1 MALEGMQGKKNTTKY
16 KPFGFC
22 HKWIIFKTN
31 QLMSYLCTEKINI
44 SKCDRQSNRLFH
56 QFSPKVIF
64 IHNRQVC
71 SPVFSTYTWTASY
84 RKWHNTNRC
93 KNTKYLQQKTIIL
106 LLKENLVAGGQ
117 NFLPRSFAF
126 LSLTFTCLL
135 TIPLLSKVTEITKQG
150 KIYWNLAM
158 GCYYISQY
166 LSIFFKLDVHGILFV
181 RKLKSKRTGAE
192 MKARS
197 VRQLIGLFVFK
208 ECWRLGNTFT
218 LLVGM

>member
-1 MALEGMQGKKNTTKY
+1 MSQLFRGYEAVKLTRRICSIRSTWNQQGRWNDLEPSIISVLEHIDICYNILFNIKLHMALEGTQGKKNTTKY
-16 KPFGFC
+16 KPFGCC

-31 QLMSYLCTEKINI
+31 QLVSYLCTEKINI
-44 SKCDRQSNRLFH
+44 SKCDRQSNRLFR

-135 TIPLLSKVTEITKQG
+135 ADPLLSKVMEITKQG

-158 GCYYISQY
+158 GCY
-166 LSIFFKLDVHGILFV
+166 
-181 RKLKSKRTGAE
+181 
-192 MKARS
+192 
-197 VRQLIGLFVFK
+197 
-208 ECWRLGNTFT
+208 
-218 LLVGM
+218 